1 MASFRYRFCWK
12 IEGLARIGF
21 ERVRETLN
29 DVRHEQFLQIRGVFS
44 LQQAQHKT
52 ANHVTGAGYGQKTC
66 RNRRREI
73 LRDIQVIC

>member
-1 MASFRYRFCWK
+1 
-12 IEGLARIGF
+12 
-21 ERVRETLN
+21 
-29 DVRHEQFLQIRGVFS
+29 LQIRGVFS